1 MDLNALA
8 RSTGLEEAERALE
21 GSEWTLE
28 FVTSLVGKFSQ
39 ELAEVQLE
47 LSKQVYGQVEDA
59 KFAAVVIGNAEQD
72 LKHVVGNFSQL
83 SAKLQA
89 LSQTSN
95 PFEALKR
102 ASTAKRNLSQVSEQI
117 ELYRKVPIRVRRL
130 MVELDQDPSARNL
143 RRVFREWLGICVWRD
158 RVLAHVENKVQL
170 ALQSEKRSGRRARGE
185 VLAEDTPE
193 LAMADAVLPAS
204 SQTLETQLALLKDH
218 FRDSFLLGDRL
229 TEICQ
234 AYAPRLIEVGKTKPQ
249 DLVVVA
255 EICEL
260 GDRQVNRERGN
271 REQGKRKLH
280 FLQLLG
286 EHVDAKAASKLA
298 SLGPVSLFTSRA
310 NELLQDL
317 HDVAKYVQPC
327 FPAHTM
333 DVLHV
338 YRKWVDAHLLRECTS
353 RNKSLESEQERLDL
367 ATWVAQYVR
376 EMPNSSGLE
385 RFCDSLVD
393 DHLQLQALPRIDF
406 TSAVSKLEFFQMLHS
421 ELDICL
427 AHFTGERLLR
437 VFQALVEV
445 CVLHY
450 LEHRKSILNADLP
463 VDLCEFIDDCAD
475 CEDELRL
482 LFDSC
487 TEQLLTA
494 VEDGNVAQV
503 IGKAADLVEEA
514 CRTLQQAAFD
524 FAIWPLVSTHVFAFG
539 CNVLMINTWFF
550 SERLSIKNEA
560 ALARTL
566 KFAFDWLVKTYVQN
580 ALLEPSSSVDMEA
593 DFASMLAYFDAKRE
607 LMWMSKD
614 ELERR
619 LALLVICAKAL
630 RGEESYGA
638 FLDHFNVRDAKL
650 VLARLRQL
658 ASESA
663 SEANLD
669 QEFSL
674 YETNQLAASR
684 VELDFAALAARV
696 QQQQQQQ

>member
-580 ALLEPSSSVDMEA
+580 ALLEASSSVDMEA

-696 QQQQQQQ
+696 QQQQQQ